1 MSDQKIAIVIDS
13 SAYVPEEVMTGLDI
27 HVIPLCLIWD
37 DEALLDGVDILP
49 DEFYRRLKS
58 SRTLPT
64 TSQPSP
70 GEFEALYRTLQQ
82 DYSAIVNV
90 LASAKISGTVTSA
103 QTAKTNFPS
112 FPIEIIDSHMSSMG
126 LGFSALAAARAAA
139 AGKSLQEVVAVAKN
153 MREKVKLLFV
163 VDTLEYLQRGGRISI
178 AKRFL
183 GTALQ
188 IKPIL
193 HFNNATIE
201 PLSSARTKK
210 KALIQMLD
218 LAQEQLDGQGMR
230 EAAIVNIDCREEAE
244 SLAEMVQERFNPPT
258 MFHAD
263 VSPVVGTQVGPG
275 GLGVAFY
282 PED

>member
-1 MSDQKIAIVIDS
+1 MSEEKIAIVTDS
-13 SAYVPEEVMTGLDI
+13 SAYIPDKVMQGLDI
-27 HVIPLCLIWD
+27 HVIPLCLVWD
-37 DEALLDGVDILP
+37 NEEFQDGVEMLP
-49 DEFYRRLKS
+49 EMFYRRLKGS
-58 SRTLPT
+58 KTLPT

-70 GEFEALYRTLQQ
+70 GEFEDLFRSLEK
-82 DYSAIVNV
+82 DFSAVVNV
-90 LASAKISGTVTSA
+90 LASSKISGTVTSA
-103 QTAKTNFPS
+103 KTAKSNYTGI
-112 FPIEIIDSHMSSMG
+112 PIEIVDSHMSSMG

-139 AGKSLQEVVAVAKN
+139 AECSLEEVVAAAIA

-201 PLSSARTKK
+201 PLSSARTRK
-210 KALIQMLD
+210 KALAHMLD
-218 LAQEQLDGQGMR
+218 LIETQLMGKVMQE
-230 EAAIVNIDCREEAE
+230 ACIVNIDCRDEAT
-244 SLAEMVQERFNPPT
+244 SLADVVQSRFNPDK

-275 GLGVAFY
+275 GLGVSFY
-282 PED
+282 PKD